1 MTRRRSLVVFGLL
14 GTTLDAGTGP
24 RRWER
29 WRPTVALCGHDD
41 LVVDR
46 LELLV
51 PTGAQALAKVVVA
64 DIAQLSPETTV
75 REHPLAIRDPWD
87 LEETY
92 GALFDLVRG
101 YAFAPEREEYLAH
114 ITTGTHIAQISL
126 FLLVEARH
134 LPGRLLQTA
143 PPRAGRRPP
152 PGQPVAGEV
161 AIIDL
166 DLARYDRIAARFAR
180 DRRDAVSL
188 LKGGIATRNAAFNR
202 LVDELEQVAIGSR
215 DPILLLGPTGAGKS
229 QLARRVYE
237 LKKTRRQV
245 EGPLVEVN
253 CATIRGDGAMSALF
267 GHVKGAY
274 TGAVAARPGFLRQAD
289 GGVLFLDELGE
300 LGLAEQAMLLRALE
314 DRRFVPVGAD
324 HEVASDFV
332 LLAGTN
338 RDLPALAARGE
349 FRADLLARLDLW
361 TFRLPG
367 LAERPEDLAP
377 NLDHELEQAGA
388 ARNLRVTMTREA
400 RDGFLAFATS
410 PAATW
415 PGNFRDLSAAV
426 RRMATLAHGGR
437 ISAGDVEREL
447 ARLRAAWA
455 PFGPRDAAL
464 AGADAGALAPAD
476 NDREVERLLG
486 PRAGDV
492 DLVDRAQ
499 LAAVLRVC
507 RASASLSDAGRRLYA
522 ASRTRKTS
530 TNDADRLRKYLARF
544 GLTWAEAAAPLTAR
558 SAGSAPA
565 PGWSDRR

>member
-1 MTRRRSLVVFGLL
+1 MPRRPLVVFGLL
-14 GTTLDAGTGP
+14 GTTLDAGAGP

-29 WRPTVALCGHDD
+29 WRPTVALCSHDD

-51 PTGAQALAKVVVA
+51 PRGQQALARIVVA
-64 DIAQLSPETTV
+64 DLAQIAPETVV
-75 REHPLAIRDPWD
+75 RVHELAITDPWD

-92 GALFDLVRG
+92 GALYDLFRG
-101 YAFAPEREEYLAH
+101 YDLAPEREDYLAH

-143 PPRAGRRPP
+143 PPRDGKRPRA
-152 PGQPVAGEV
+152 GQPVAGEV

-166 DLARYDRIAARFAR
+166 DLARYDKIAARFAR
-180 DRRDAVSL
+180 EHKDAASL
-188 LKGGIATRNAAFNR
+188 LKGGIATRNPAFNR

-229 QLARRVYE
+229 QLARRVYQ
-237 LKKTRRQV
+237 LKKARRQV

-274 TGAVAARPGFLRQAD
+274 TGAATGRAGFLRAAD
-289 GGVLFLDELGE
+289 RGVLFLDELGE
-300 LGLAEQAMLLRALE
+300 LGLAEQAMLLRAIE
-314 DRRFVPVGAD
+314 DHRFVPVGAD
-324 HEVASDFV
+324 AEVASDFV

-367 LAERPEDLAP
+367 LAARPEDIAP
-377 NLDHELEQAGA
+377 NLDHELEAISA
-388 ARNLRVTMTREA
+388 ARGVHVTMTREA
-400 RDGFLAFATS
+400 KDAFLGFATA
-410 PAATW
+410 PPATW
-415 PGNFRDLSAAV
+415 PGNFRDLTAAV
-426 RRMATLAHGGR
+426 RRMATLATGAR
-437 ISAGDVEREL
+437 IAVADVERER
-447 ARLRAAWA
+447 ARLAAAWA
-455 PFGPRDAAL
+455 PAADGPARGAAR
-464 AGADAGALAPAD
+464 AGGGGGPHPPAAAAPGEL
-476 NDREVERLLG
+476 DRVDRLLG
-486 PRAGDV
+486 PRAADL

-499 LAAVLRVC
+499 LAVVLAV
-507 RASASLSDAGRRLYA
+507 AAESASLSDAGRRLYA
-522 ASRTRKTS
+522 ASRARKT
-530 TNDADRLRKYLARF
+530 TANDADRLRKYLARWS
-544 GLTWAEAAAPLTAR
+544 LTWADVR
-558 SAGSAPA
+558 G
-565 PGWSDRR
+565 

>member
-1 MTRRRSLVVFGLL
+1 MARRPLVVFGFL
-14 GTTLDAGTGP
+14 GTTLDAGAGP

-41 LVVDR
+41 LIVDR

-51 PTGAQALAKVVVA
+51 PRGAEALARAVIADVA
-64 DIAQLSPETTV
+64 QVSPDTVV
-75 REHPLAIRDPWD
+75 REHALPIADPWD
-87 LEETY
+87 LGETY
-92 GALFDLVRG
+92 GALYDLVHR
-101 YAFAPEREEYLAH
+101 YHFAPEREDYLAH

-143 PPRAGRRPP
+143 PPRERRATRPGAGVP
-152 PGQPVAGEV
+152 GEV
-161 AIIDL
+161 TIIDL

-180 DRRDAVSL
+180 AQRDAVSL

-202 LVDELEQVAIGSR
+202 LIDELEQVAIGSR

-237 LKKTRRQV
+237 LKKARRQV

-289 GGVLFLDELGE
+289 RGALFLDELGE
-300 LGLAEQAMLLRALE
+300 LGLAEQAMLLRAIE
-314 DRRFVPVGAD
+314 DRRFVPVGSD

-338 RDLPALAARGE
+338 RDLPALAAAGG

-367 LAERPEDLAP
+367 LAERPEDVAP
-377 NLDHELEQAGA
+377 NLEHELAQAGA
-388 ARNLRVTMTREA
+388 ARNLRLTMTREA
-400 RDGFLAFATS
+400 REAFLAFATG
-410 PAATW
+410 PEGTW
-415 PGNFRDLSAAV
+415 PGNFRDLAGAV
-426 RRMATLAHGGR
+426 RRLATLADGGR
-437 ISAGDVEREL
+437 ITLADVAREL
-447 ARLRAAWA
+447 PRLRAAWA
-455 PFGPRDAAL
+455 HGEARGDDDDRAL
-464 AGADAGALAPAD
+464 
-476 NDREVERLLG
+476 ERALG
-486 PRAGDV
+486 PRAAAL

-499 LAAVLRVC
+499 LAVVLRVC
-507 RASASLSDAGRRLYA
+507 RGSASLSDAGRRLYA
-522 ASRTRKTS
+522 ASRARKTS

-544 GLTWAEAAAPLTAR
+544 GLAWADLHGPTAA
-558 SAGSAPA
+558 S
-565 PGWSDRR
+565 